1 MKFSMKRN
9 PIEEIT
15 MILYT
20 VDDIKVPE
28 FIIENNLLFVHKNG

>member
-20 VDDIKVPE
+20 VDDTKVPE
-28 FIIENNLLFVHKNG
+28 FIRENNLLFVHKNG